1 MRRSPAGEVL
11 MLPGAARLQIRVHAG
26 GFWLEPGRA
35 DRVRPSAPASA
46 LEIAVEDGQ
55 GARYVKVIAL

>member
-1 MRRSPAGEVL
+1 

-26 GFWLEPGRA
+26 GFWLEPGREE
-35 DRVRPSAPASA
+35 RVRPPARAGA
-46 LEIAVEDGQ
+46 LEIAIEDGQ